1 MYHAQIG
8 FGQSQQTQFD
18 IFHTKM
24 LQDTSKCHVTAS
36 MWILCNILEIISHA
50 LDVHTQMVLKYNSM
64 LIYDFTIIE
73 NGRFKV
79 FLLLRADDVEKDC

>member
-1 MYHAQIG
+1 
-8 FGQSQQTQFD
+8 
-18 IFHTKM
+18 M

>member
-1 MYHAQIG
+1 LYHAQIG